1 MWNRKG
7 TDALPEQLCQL
18 CGEQSHLI
26 AAYLGLCLACIRERP
41 EAALAVAEDAHAA
54 ARRDFDLPPRPP
66 QAEDGH
72 RCGLCVQDC
81 IVGEGE
87 RGFCGLREVRNGVLR
102 HRAGTPEHGLLH
114 WYRDGLPTNCVADPV
129 CSGHSQRGNH
139 NLAVFYASCT
149 FDCLF
154 CQNYHF
160 REVDPREA
168 DTHSAEELADRANE
182 DTYCV
187 CFFGGDPASQM
198 AHALEAADLL
208 AERGVVVCWETNGAA
223 RGALMDR
230 AIDLALET
238 GGCVKFDLKA
248 RDDTLH
254 RVLTGA
260 SNHQTLDN
268 IARGAA
274 RYEER
279 PDPPLVVVSTLL
291 VPGYVDAEEVERIAS
306 LVVAQHPA
314 IPYALLGF
322 APHFLFPDLPR
333 TSVAHAES
341 AESAARGVG
350 LETVRVGNRHLL
362 SRAY

>member
-1 MWNRKG
+1 MGKG
-7 TDALPEQLCQL
+7 RERDPLPEQVCRL
-18 CGEQSHLI
+18 CGQGSHLI
-26 AAYLGLCLACIRERP
+26 GGHLGLCLGCIRERP
-41 EAALAVAEDAHAA
+41 EEALEIADLAHAA
-54 ARRDFDLPPRPP
+54 ARCEFGRPTRAPR
-66 QAEDGH
+66 AEDGRH
-72 RCGLCVQDC
+72 CGLCVQDC
-81 IVGEGE
+81 VIGEGE
-87 RGFCGLREVRNGVLR
+87 RGFCGLREVRDGSLE
-102 HRAGTPEHGLLH
+102 HLAGTPEHGLLH

-129 CSGHSQRGNH
+129 CSGHPQHGNH

-160 REVDPREA
+160 REVDPGEA
-168 DTHSAEELADRANE
+168 VAHSAEDLAGRANQ

-187 CFFGGDPASQM
+187 CFFGGDPGSQM
-198 AHALEAADLL
+198 VHALEAAHLL

-223 RGALMDR
+223 SGALMDR
-230 AIDLALET
+230 AVDLALET

-260 SNHQTLDN
+260 GNHQTLDN
-268 IARGAA
+268 IARAA
-274 RYEER
+274 SRYDER

-291 VPGYVDAEEVERIAS
+291 VPGYVDGAEVEGIAS
-306 LVVAQHPA
+306 FVAAQHPA
-314 IPYALLGF
+314 IPYVLLGF
-322 APHFLFPDLPR
+322 APHFFLPDLPP
-333 TSVAHAES
+333 TSVAHAEA
-341 AESAARGVG
+341 AESAALGVG

>member
-1 MWNRKG
+1 M
-7 TDALPEQLCQL
+7 PEQVCQL
-18 CGEQSHLI
+18 CGEQSPLI
-26 AAYLGLCLACIRERP
+26 AASLGLCLGCIRERP
-41 EAALAVAEDAHAA
+41 EEALEIGDQAHAA
-54 ARRDFDLPPRPP
+54 ARRDFGLPLRPP

-81 IVGEGE
+81 VIGEGE
-87 RGFCGLREVRNGVLR
+87 RGFCGLREVRDGLL
-102 HRAGTPEHGLLH
+102 HHLAGTPERGLLH

-129 CSGHSQRGNH
+129 CSGHRQRGRH

-160 REVDPREA
+160 RDVDPEGANTR
-168 DTHSAEELADRANE
+168 SAKGLADRANE

-198 AHALEAADLL
+198 AHALKAADLL
-208 AERGVVVCWETNGAA
+208 AERGVVVCWETNGTA
-223 RGALMDR
+223 RSVLMDR
-230 AIDLALET
+230 AVDVALET

-248 RDDTLH
+248 WDDTLH

-260 SNHQTLDN
+260 SNRRTLEH
-268 IARGAA
+268 ISRAAA
-274 RYEER
+274 RFDER

-291 VPGYVDAEEVERIAS
+291 VPGYVDPAEVEHIAS
-306 LVVAQHPA
+306 FVAAQNSA
-314 IPYALLGF
+314 IPYVLLGF
-322 APHFLFPDLPR
+322 APHFFLPDLPR
-333 TSVAHAES
+333 TSVAHAEG
-341 AESAARGVG
+341 AESAARRVG